1 MKTSLTLRTIGVATL
16 VSALVGCATRPE
28 LPSPPRSLHVHECS
42 PGRCTITVTVRD
54 PCELPGNVQVDKEL
68 VEAREAVNMVW
79 VLNDTR
85 YEFNPGGIFFVPVS
99 DQFQIQQGASSK
111 HRIVVHNK
119 KTDTSTTDHYY
130 LVSVKGCWPLDPW
143 VRNTR

>member
-1 MKTSLTLRTIGVATL
+1 MMRSTSLSAIRIATL
-16 VSALVGCATRPE
+16 AIMVTGCATRPE
-28 LPSPPRSLHVHECS
+28 LPSPPRTLHAQECS
-42 PGRCTITVTVRD
+42 PGRCTITVTVRE
-54 PCELPGNVQVDKEL
+54 PCDQPGNVLVDKEL

-79 VLNDTR
+79 VLNDQR
-85 YEFNPGGIFFVPVS
+85 YEFNPGGIFFVPPS

-119 KTDTSTTDHYY
+119 KTDVTTTEHYY